1 MDKIK
6 RTIKKSTN
14 ASQQA
19 ILEMVSQAFPLL
31 GFFIIWLTLT
41 GSARDVV
48 GVAII
53 VTVLIRLITI
63 PWRRD

>member
-6 RTIKKSTN
+6 KTLKKSTN
-14 ASQQA
+14 ATQQA
-19 ILEMVSQAFPLL
+19 ILEIISQAFPLL

-53 VTVLIRLITI
+53 VTVVIRLVTI
-63 PWRRD
+63 PWRRN